1 MIIRSEAL
9 NKSYRRHAA
18 LRGVSLAVPE
28 GSIYALIG
36 ENGAGKTT
44 TIKTLLNILMPS
56 SGRAEVLGV
65 DSRRLSPREFA
76 QIGYVSENQQLPR
89 RLTVGAYLAYLRPFY
104 PTWDSALE
112 RTLVAELQ
120 LPLDRKIREL
130 SHGMRMKASLACA
143 LCYRPKLLV
152 LDEPFSGLDPLVRD
166 ELMERLLRQ
175 ADEMTV
181 FLSSHE
187 LDEIEGSTTYVA
199 YLEDGRLLIQESMAS
214 LAHRAR
220 EVRVTLL
227 SRASIPAQAPSNW
240 VNLEAEGSVLSFL
253 DLGYEPEVLKAALNA
268 TLPEVRE
275 VTVQPAPLRSIFTAL
290 ARTSASRGLQ
300 P

>member
-1 MIIRSEAL
+1 MIIQSEAL

-44 TIKTLLNILMPS
+44 TIKTLLNIMMPS

-104 PTWDSALE
+104 PTWDLALE

-120 LPLDRKIREL
+120 LPLDRKIRDL
-130 SHGMRMKASLACA
+130 SHGVRMKASLACA

-166 ELMERLLRQ
+166 ELMERLLQQ

-199 YLEDGRLLIQESMAS
+199 YLENGRILIQESMAS
-214 LAHRAR
+214 LAQRAR

-227 SRASIPAQAPSNW
+227 SNASIPAKAPSNW
-240 VNLEAEGSVLSFL
+240 VNLQAEGSVLTFL
-253 DLGYEPEVLKAALNA
+253 DLGYESEVLKAALNT
-268 TLPEVRE
+268 TLPEIRE
-275 VTVQPAPLRSIFTAL
+275 LTVQPAPLRSIFTAL
-290 ARTSASRGLQ
+290 ARTSGSRGHQ
-300 P
+300 S